1 MTICVEIDV
10 FAVFF
15 FANSKGEFAQIEKI
29 QIP

>member
-15 FANSKGEFAQIEKI
+15 FANFKGEFAQIEKI